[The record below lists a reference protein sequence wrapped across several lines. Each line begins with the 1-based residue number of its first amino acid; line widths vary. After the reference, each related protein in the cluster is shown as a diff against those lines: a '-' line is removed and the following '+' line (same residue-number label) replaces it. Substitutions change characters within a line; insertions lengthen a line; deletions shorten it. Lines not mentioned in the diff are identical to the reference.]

1 MCVGGTNYTPL
12 SHTIFSFCSQKERE
26 KKKEK
31 DGDKV
36 ERHNNSKVHNFCS
49 TIFHI
54 YMNSIQKKYKM

>member
-26 KKKEK
+26 KKKEEKKKEK

-36 ERHNNSKVHNFCS
+36 ERHNNSKVETPLINHGL
-49 TIFHI
+49 
-54 YMNSIQKKYKM
+54 QV

>member
-1 MCVGGTNYTPL
+1 MCVHELNGYVCVGGTNYPPL

-36 ERHNNSKVHNFCS
+36 ERHNNSKVETPLINHGL
-49 TIFHI
+49 
-54 YMNSIQKKYKM
+54 QV

>member
-1 MCVGGTNYTPL
+1 MDMCVGGTNYPPL

-36 ERHNNSKVHNFCS
+36 ERHNNSKVETPLINHGL
-49 TIFHI
+49 
-54 YMNSIQKKYKM
+54 QV

>member
-12 SHTIFSFCSQKERE
+12 SHTIHSFCSQKERE

-36 ERHNNSKVHNFCS
+36 ERHNNSKVETPLTNHGL
-49 TIFHI
+49 
-54 YMNSIQKKYKM
+54 QV